1 MYPSFSRLL
10 TGTLYAAIC
19 LLGATAIFYPKSCEN
34 RLMLQNSSQYENK
47 SNGLLQ
53 QAKIHFVGHHPDCPF
68 FSGNRIG
75 IRKLTFCAACTG
87 LLIGALA
94 AIAGTIFYFFMG
106 ALLFPVNINLCFV
119 SYFAMLIGLF
129 QFKLMGFVKLTA
141 NALFVFSSFI
151 LLMAADLLGS
161 SLLINFYVLGLIVFV
176 LYTRI
181 LISDWNNKRICAKC
195 SGCLLRG

>member
-1 MYPSFSRLL
+1 VYPSFSRLL

-19 LLGATAIFYPKSCEN
+19 LLGATAIFYPRSCEN
-34 RLMLQNSSQYENK
+34 RLMLQNPSHYENK
-47 SNGLLQ
+47 SNGLQ
-53 QAKIHFVGHHPDCPF
+53 QTKIHFLGHHPDCQF
-68 FSGNRIG
+68 FSGNRIV

-87 LLIGALA
+87 LLIGAVT
-94 AIAGTIFYFFMG
+94 AIVGTIFYFFMG
-106 ALLFPVNINLCFV
+106 ALLFPVSISLCYI
-119 SYFAMLIGLF
+119 SYSAILIGLF
-129 QFKLMGFVKLTA
+129 QFKLEGFVKLTA
-141 NALFVFSSFI
+141 NTLFVFGSFI